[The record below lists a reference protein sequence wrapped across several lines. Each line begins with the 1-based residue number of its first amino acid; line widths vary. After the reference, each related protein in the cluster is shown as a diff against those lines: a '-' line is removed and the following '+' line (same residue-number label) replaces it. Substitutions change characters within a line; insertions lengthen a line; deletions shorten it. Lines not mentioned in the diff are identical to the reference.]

1 MRPTASTVVRYVLA
15 VVAFVGL
22 AVDAFVHFDLA
33 STYDLNT
40 TAHLSQGDLFRIEGV
55 LAILA
60 AVVVLARPRRWS
72 AALAALIA
80 GSALAVLLVYR
91 YAMIGRIGPVPSMYE
106 PIWFPEKTLS
116 GYAEA
121 IAFIAATGLAILP
134 SATIPA
140 GRGDVSANPGPAR
153 RPMPL

>member
-15 VVAFVGL
+15 VVAVVGL

-106 PIWFPEKTLS
+106 PIWFAEKTAS
-116 GYAEA
+116 AYAEA
-121 IAFIAATGLAILP
+121 VAFVAAAVLVLVPRT
-134 SATIPA
+134 
-140 GRGDVSANPGPAR
+140 R
-153 RPMPL
+153 RPGTTSHRRPRPS